1 MTVPNPLL
9 PNWHGPSLCS
19 LLWGQPTFHPQD
31 ATSPILFALARAPG
45 CLPSC
50 LGCGCSSAPCTLQGH
65 YHSRFLSPHQWLR
78 CGGFLEV
85 SKAGG
90 GCDHL
95 PEVPGLPLLCHP
107 VPPPTHHPR
116 HPALVSLGVQP
127 GRRGGQSDGSGG
139 NLGSGGSG
147 PVVGTLPRGG
157 ALSIQLLKGGL
168 GSERARTCRPEGGG
182 ATGKK
187 NPMASLCP
195 SFYGGEPLTPV
206 LGLHPCSIH
215 LAGPLSPGA
224 RVSCLPHLPFR
235 FWSPRGPSAQLSQ
248 ESLCS
253 FPH

>member
-1 MTVPNPLL
+1 MAAA
-9 PNWHGPSLCS
+9 
-19 LLWGQPTFHPQD
+19 QPH
-31 ATSPILFALARAPG
+31 
-45 CLPSC
+45 
-50 LGCGCSSAPCTLQGH
+50 APCRATTTPGSSHPTNGSDVEDSWRCPRRVGVVITYPRCLDCHCSVTL
-65 YHSRFLSPHQWLR
+65 
-78 CGGFLEV
+78 C
-85 SKAGG
+85 
-90 GCDHL
+90 
-95 PEVPGLPLLCHP
+95 
-107 VPPPTHHPR
+107 HHPR

-182 ATGKK
+182 ATGK

-224 RVSCLPHLPFR
+224 RVSCLPHQPFR
-235 FWSPRGPSAQLSQ
+235 FWSLRGPSAQLSQ